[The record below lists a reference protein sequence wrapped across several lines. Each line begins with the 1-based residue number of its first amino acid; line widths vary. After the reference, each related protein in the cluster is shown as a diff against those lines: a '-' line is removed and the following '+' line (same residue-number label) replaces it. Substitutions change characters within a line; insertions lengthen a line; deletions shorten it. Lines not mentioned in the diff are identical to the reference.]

1 MTSYADYK
9 AILASNDY
17 SQQLSLLALLRP
29 DLSFQIADLQRK
41 KNVIKVVYFLQA
53 ERNNALIA
61 KPEITIKVLSPLAPK
76 VGVYEGKKTFVESDF
91 ESSNEVENHSQHN
104 YPEHYP
110 PMLQSKLIEASK
122 LTQSKRHISN
132 SLYSLQENPNGLEQ
146 AVSQILLLSE
156 SIDKIYAHKDNFDSN
171 GYLPKEWTDKL
182 DELPNSL
189 AELNKKLD
197 SIKRRIREYS
207 AKLNNFNEC
216 MQAGEV
222 TVKKWREIKKKYETE
237 KFELM
242 QKIATHK

>member
-41 KNVIKVVYFLQA
+41 KNVTKVVCFLQA

-61 KPEITIKVLSPLAPK
+61 KPEINIKVLQSPK
-76 VGVYEGKKTFVESDF
+76 VERLRNPIESDF
-91 ESSNEVENHSQHN
+91 KSSNDFENYSQYN

-110 PMLQSKLIEASK
+110 PILQSKLIEANN
-122 LTQSKRHISN
+122 LTQQKRQLSN
-132 SLYSLQENPNGLEQ
+132 SLYGLQQNPNGLGE
-146 AVSQILLLSE
+146 AVNQILLLSE
-156 SIDKIYAHKDNFDSN
+156 SIDKIYAHKENFDTH

-189 AELNKKLD
+189 AELNKRLD
-197 SIKRRIREYS
+197 SVKRRIREYS

-222 TVKKWREIKKKYETE
+222 TVGKWREIKKKYESE
-237 KFELM
+237 KYELID
-242 QKIATHK
+242 KIATHK

>member
-41 KNVIKVVYFLQA
+41 KNVTKVVYFLQA
-53 ERNNALIA
+53 ERNNPLIA
-61 KPEITIKVLSPLAPK
+61 KPEISIKVLQSEVSYQK
-76 VGVYEGKKTFVESDF
+76 VAKKTVVDNDF
-91 ESSNEVENHSQHN
+91 ESSNEVENHSQYN

-110 PMLQSKLIEASK
+110 PILQSKLIEASK
-122 LTQSKRHISN
+122 LTQQKRHISN

-146 AVSQILLLSE
+146 AVSQILLMSE
-156 SIDKIYAHKDNFDSN
+156 SIDKIYAHKDNFDTH

-189 AELNKKLD
+189 AELNTRLD
-197 SIKRRIREYS
+197 SVKRRIREYS

-216 MQAGEV
+216 MEAGEV
-222 TVKKWREIKKKYETE
+222 KVSNWRKIQANYETE

>member
-17 SQQLSLLALLRP
+17 SQQITLLALLRP

-41 KNVIKVVYFLQA
+41 KNVAKLSHLLQA
-53 ERNNALIA
+53 ERNNNKIA
-61 KPEITIKVLSPLAPK
+61 KPEITIKVLQSEVSYQK
-76 VGVYEGKKTFVESDF
+76 VAKKTVVESDF
-91 ESSNEVENHSQHN
+91 ESSNYVENHSQHN
-104 YPEHYP
+104 YPTHYP
-110 PMLQSKLIEASK
+110 PILQSKLIEASK

-171 GYLPKEWTDKL
+171 GYLPKEWTDTL

-216 MQAGEV
+216 MQAGEL
-222 TVKKWREIKKKYETE
+222 TVGKWRDIKKKYESE

-242 QKIATHK
+242 QKIATHR